1 MKRLSGESE
10 EALLQLKNEMTAIL
24 ENIDNGFISLDKG
37 WRFVYI
43 NSKAAKNVGYEAKDL
58 IGKNIWEVSANYWHR
73 GREEL
78 QNSHQKP
85 GSVGT
90 NT

>member
-43 NSKAAKNVGYEAKDL
+43 NSKAAKNV
-58 IGKNIWEVSANYWHR
+58 R
-73 GREEL
+73 
-78 QNSHQKP
+78 NSGDP
-85 GSVGT
+85 
-90 NT
+90 